1 MNNKYQNK
9 RIFVHQEIRKNQLKT
24 FFLIFIFVAIIFILS
39 VAIGYYMNDV
49 YSGIFIGVLVTVIV
63 VPLNLLT
70 SKFFI
75 MMSTKGTPIDINNP
89 KHIRAKNLVE
99 GLAIAAGLNKTPEVY
114 ILPTKIPNAF
124 AGGFSPKTAYI
135 GVTEGLLD
143 MMDDLEL
150 EGVIAHE
157 MSHIAQYDVLIST
170 VAVSLFSVAI
180 ILGDMLY
187 RLAWFGRSGNNR
199 RKDSNSSSSDS
210 ANNNLGYIIFIVSV
224 AALILSW
231 GVRLIGN
238 LVNLSI
244 SRKREYAADA
254 NAVRLCGYSNGLAS
268 ALTKLANQSNNYK
281 YTKKDIDELGGQN
294 LIGLYIFNPTKAI
307 TNLFSTH
314 PPIEDRIAK
323 LKVMY

>member
-1 MNNKYQNK
+1 MDNSC
-9 RIFVHQEIRKNQLKT
+9 
-24 FFLIFIFVAIIFILS
+24 A
-39 VAIGYYMNDV
+39 
-49 YSGIFIGVLVTVIV
+49 GIFIGVLVTIVV

-75 MMSTKGTPIDINNP
+75 MMSTKGKLIDVNNP
-89 KHIRAKNLVE
+89 NHMRAKNLVE
-99 GLAIAAGLNKTPEVY
+99 GLAIAAGLSTIPEIY

-124 AGGFSPKTAYI
+124 AGGFSPRTAYI
-135 GVTEGLLD
+135 GITQGLLD

-187 RLAWFGRSGNNR
+187 RLAWFNRGGNNR
-199 RKDSNSSSSDS
+199 RRSTDNSADNTNS
-210 ANNNLGYIIFIVSV
+210 NLGYIVF
-224 AALILSW
+224 ILSIAAVVLSW
-231 GVRLIGN
+231 FIRLIGN

-244 SRKREYAADA
+244 SRKREYVADA
-254 NAVRLCGYSNGLAS
+254 NAVRLCGYSNGLVS
-268 ALTKLANQSNNYK
+268 ALTKLSNQSNNCI

-307 TNLFSTH
+307 ANLFSTH
-314 PPIEDRIAK
+314 PPIEDRIAR